1 MDDNELF
8 LSSKIMAL
16 FQGRVGESWWKII
29 KVFIIL
35 ISVGRDGES
44 LGE

>member
-16 FQGRVGESWWKII
+16 SQGRVGESWDE
-29 KVFIIL
+29 FIEL
-35 ISVGRDGES
+35 FISPITVGRDGES
-44 LGE
+44 